1 MLFPLPE
8 VKKLLRKQ
16 SAKKGFIKSSTSPVG
31 PILFNHKKEGN
42 LHLRV
47 DHRSLNKI
55 PIKNKYPPPRTSELI
70 DRLTKAKFA
79 TKIDLYPGN
88 RQSRIEESTPI
99 SLTDKKTQVET
110 ILDKKNV
117 KGKLYYLVKWKGYPF
132 YNATWEPEANLTN
145 CHEALQKFL
154 LINEDIDS

>member
-1 MLFPLPE
+1 L
-8 VKKLLRKQ
+8 
-16 SAKKGFIKSSTSPVG
+16 KKGFNKSSTSPVG

-88 RQSRIEESTPI
+88 RQTRIAES
-99 SLTDKKTQVET
+99 TQVET
-110 ILDKKNV
+110 ILDKKNI
-117 KGKLYYLVKWKGYPF
+117 KGKLYYLVKWKGHPF
-132 YNATWEPEANLTN
+132 YNATWEPEASLTN
-145 CHEALQKFL
+145 CHEVLQKFL